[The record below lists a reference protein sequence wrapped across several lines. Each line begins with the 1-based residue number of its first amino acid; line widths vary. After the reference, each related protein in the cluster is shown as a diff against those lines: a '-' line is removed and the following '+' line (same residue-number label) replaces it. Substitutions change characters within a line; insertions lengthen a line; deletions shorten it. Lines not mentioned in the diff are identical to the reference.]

1 MGKWNTVISLLVLLS
16 LFISGCSEGEGV
28 IDSGDVSIIDKID
41 TKGEYKGDTDEE
53 GSQVDNTYNNLDKLY
68 SSISDT
74 NEFYYNDN
82 DLSFP
87 ISDSSENKQDNKQDI
102 VLKDPYTK
110 FGDTIDSQISDNGE
124 KVEPKLLVNGTT
136 GVIIDTSTT
145 DLINNE
151 ENSEGKN
158 KTEDE
163 VAVDEDE
170 GKVKDESD
178 VDEGENK
185 VKDESD
191 VSEDE
196 GKVKDESDASED
208 ENKTED
214 EVDVD
219 EGKVKDESDVDEG
232 ENKTEGEVTVD
243 EDENKTEDAEAFYKK
258 QLAYNI
264 KNDVL
269 YDIFQNGILLL
280 DNVKS
285 EEDFN
290 RNHKVSLQVVTKNL
304 SIKLEGLN
312 ILNSNIT
319 NYFSDNS
326 NLIDCWNKLF
336 ISLNEYKS
344 IIDGMES
351 YRDTV
356 MNTELKSQ
364 DYSKQINEFIGYIQ
378 MEIGD
383 YAPDKQFSSDLGG
396 DNV

>member
-1 MGKWNTVISLLVLLS
+1 MMGKWNTVISLLVLLS

-28 IDSGDVSIIDKID
+28 IDSGDASIIDKID
-41 TKGEYKGDTDEE
+41 TKGEYKYDTDEE

-82 DLSFP
+82 DLSLL

-124 KVEPKLLVNGTT
+124 SVEPKLLVNGTT
-136 GVIIDTSTT
+136 GVTIDTSTT

-151 ENSEGKN
+151 ENSEDKN

-163 VAVDEDE
+163 SDASE
-170 GKVKDESD
+170 GGNKTEDESD
-178 VDEGENK
+178 ASEG
-185 VKDESD
+185 
-191 VSEDE
+191 E
-196 GKVKDESDASED
+196 GKVKDESDASEGG
-208 ENKTED
+208 NKTED
-214 EVDVD
+214 ESDAS
-219 EGKVKDESDVDEG
+219 EGG
-232 ENKTEGEVTVD
+232 
-243 EDENKTEDAEAFYKK
+243 NKTEDAEAFYKK

-290 RNHKVSLQVVTKNL
+290 RNHKASLQIVTKNL
-304 SIKLEGLN
+304 SIKLEELN

-336 ISLNEYKS
+336 MSLNEYKS

-383 YAPDKQFSSDLGG
+383 YTPDKQLSSDLGG

>member
-1 MGKWNTVISLLVLLS
+1 MMGKWNTVISLSVLLA

-28 IDSGDVSIIDKID
+28 IDSGDASIIDNVD
-41 TKGEYKGDTDEE
+41 TNGEYTGDNDEE
-53 GSQVDNTYNNLDKLY
+53 GSQIDNTYNNNLDKSY

-82 DLSFP
+82 DLSLP
-87 ISDSSENKQDNKQDI
+87 RSDSGDNKQGI
-102 VLKDPYTK
+102 TLKDPYTK
-110 FGDTIDSQISDNGE
+110 FGDIIDSQISDNGE
-124 KVEPKLLVNGTT
+124 TVEPKLLVNGTT
-136 GVIIDTSTT
+136 GVTIDTSTT

-151 ENSEGKN
+151 ENNSEGEN

-163 VAVDEDE
+163 SDASE
-170 GKVKDESD
+170 GKVKDERD
-178 VDEGENK
+178 VDEGE
-185 VKDESD
+185 
-191 VSEDE
+191 
-196 GKVKDESDASED
+196 VKDESDASE
-208 ENKTED
+208 
-214 EVDVD
+214 
-219 EGKVKDESDVDEG
+219 G
-232 ENKTEGEVTVD
+232 ENKTDDAVDVD
-243 EDENKTEDAEAFYKK
+243 EDENKTEDVVTVDEGENKTDDAEAFYKK

-304 SIKLEGLN
+304 SIKLEELN

-326 NLIDCWNKLF
+326 NLIDCWNNLF

-383 YAPDKQFSSDLGG
+383 YTPDKQSSSDLGG

>member
-1 MGKWNTVISLLVLLS
+1 M
-16 LFISGCSEGEGV
+16 
-28 IDSGDVSIIDKID
+28 
-41 TKGEYKGDTDEE
+41 
-53 GSQVDNTYNNLDKLY
+53 
-68 SSISDT
+68 
-74 NEFYYNDN
+74 
-82 DLSFP
+82 
-87 ISDSSENKQDNKQDI
+87 
-102 VLKDPYTK
+102 
-110 FGDTIDSQISDNGE
+110 
-124 KVEPKLLVNGTT
+124 EPKLLVNGTT
-136 GVIIDTSTT
+136 GVTIDTSTT

-151 ENSEGKN
+151 ENNSKGEN
-158 KTEDE
+158 KVKDE
-163 VAVDEDE
+163 VAVDEGE

-178 VDEGENK
+178 VDEGK
-185 VKDESD
+185 VKDER
-191 VSEDE
+191 
-196 GKVKDESDASED
+196 DASEGK
-208 ENKTED
+208 NKTED
-214 EVDVD
+214 AVTVDEGGNKVNDEVAVD
-219 EGKVKDESDVDEG
+219 EGEGKVKDESDVDEG
-232 ENKTEGEVTVD
+232 
-243 EDENKTEDAEAFYKK
+243 ENKTEDAEAFYKK

-304 SIKLEGLN
+304 SIKLEELN

-326 NLIDCWNKLF
+326 NLIGCWNKLF

-364 DYSKQINEFIGYIQ
+364 GYSKQINEFIGYIQ

-383 YAPDKQFSSDLGG
+383 YTPNKQSSSDLGG